1 MRPITTLTCAIL
13 TSAALL
19 LPTLA
24 TAQTKNEVSIA
35 LQPGFPYIGALVM
48 QKQGLIEKH
57 AAALGLKDFKVSW
70 PRFNGG
76 GAQTDAMLA
85 GAVDICTPG
94 AGHLLLLWDRTKGG
108 VKGIAGISAQNLTLV
123 TRNPA
128 IKSLK
133 DLGPNDKIALPTIKV
148 STQAVLLQM
157 AAAKLYGPDQATKLD
172 GNTVQLGHPD
182 AMAALSNSRH
192 EIASHFGAP
201 PYSYLE
207 LKSNPG
213 AHVVTDTTEILGEP
227 LTIAQFFTTTKY
239 ADANPKAVQAIMD
252 AAVEAGD
259 FVRNN
264 PADAVEIYKEAAK
277 DPTDSKVLLEALN
290 QPGVLEYGAAPHGT
304 MKLAEHLFRTG
315 VIKTM
320 PKAWTD
326 YYLPI
331 AHGLKGS

>member
-1 MRPITTLTCAIL
+1 MHSMTKYVAAVLA
-13 TSAALL
+13 AALFM
-19 LPTLA
+19 PVMA
-24 TAQTKNEVSIA
+24 YSDVKKEVSIA

-48 QKQGLIEKH
+48 EKQGLIEKH
-57 AAALGLKDFKVSW
+57 AEALGLQGFKVSW
-70 PRFNGG
+70 PRVNGG

-85 GAVDICTPG
+85 GAVDVVTPG
-94 AGHLLLLWDRTKGG
+94 AGNLLLLWDRTKGG
-108 VKGIAGISAQNLTLV
+108 VKGIAGISAQTLTFV
-123 TRNPA
+123 SRNPN

-148 STQAVLLQM
+148 STQAVLSQM
-157 AAAKLYGPDQATKLD
+157 AAVKMFGVDNATKFD

-182 AMAALSNSRH
+182 AMAALSNPQH
-192 EIASHFGAP
+192 ELTSHFGAS

-207 LKSNPG
+207 LKRIPG

-227 LTIAQFFTTTKY
+227 LTIAQFFATTKY
-239 ADANPKAVQAIMD
+239 ADANPTAVQAIME
-252 AAVEAGD
+252 AAIEAGE
-259 FVRNN
+259 FVQNN
-264 PADAVEIYKEAAK
+264 PAAAIEIYKEASK
-277 DPTDSKVLLEALN
+277 DQTANAELLEALQ
-290 QPGVLEYGAAPHGT
+290 QPGVLNYGAAPRGT

-315 VIKTM
+315 VIKTL